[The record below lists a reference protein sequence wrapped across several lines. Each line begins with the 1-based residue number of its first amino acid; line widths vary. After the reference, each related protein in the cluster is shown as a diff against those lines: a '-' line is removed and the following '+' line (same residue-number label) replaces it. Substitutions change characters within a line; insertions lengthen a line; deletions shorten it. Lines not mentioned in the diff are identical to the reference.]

1 MALAFKHLFPRAQQV
16 AYLDTAAE
24 GLPAPGCAEAFAQY
38 CRDKQQGTP
47 GRKYFHQVEGETL
60 DLAAR
65 LLGTPRSNVAFV
77 SSASEAL
84 YVLAGSIEWKPG
96 DEVIISEI
104 EFPSNIIPWLRL
116 RDRGVR
122 VIVVPAKQGALQWES
137 VAERISPRT
146 RLISLSL
153 VSYKTGSYL
162 TGVPNLAAEAK
173 RVGAFLSI
181 DATQALG
188 RCPVNLE
195 GVDYLIAS
203 TFKWLIGPHGLGL
216 VYLSPEFRKHF
227 HPVSLGWYSVTD
239 AFEPHRFEKY
249 TLKNGAACLSAGMPN
264 FPSLYAL
271 RESLRF
277 LVDIGVGSYHEE
289 LRPLVEHLRTGFE
302 QLGCDMLTP
311 PGSGNAS
318 GIVAFSHA
326 KAEAIGAALEQ
337 EGVVVWG
344 GDGRVRAAVH
354 LYNDHHDVTRCL
366 TVLASILK
374 RPEISDSDAA
384 TTPRILSQN
393 LTERVLKF

>member
-1 MALAFKHLFPRAQQV
+1 M

-65 LLGTPRSNVAFV
+65 LLGTAKTNVAFM
-77 SSASEAL
+77 SNASEAL
-84 YVLAGSIEWKPG
+84 YVPADSIEWKSG
-96 DEVIISEI
+96 DEVIIGEI
-104 EFPSNIIPWLRL
+104 EFPSNITPWLRL

-122 VIVVPAKQGALQWES
+122 VVVAPAEKGALRWEH

-146 RLISLSL
+146 RLISPSL
-153 VSYKTGSYL
+153 VSYKTGAYL
-162 TGVPNLAAEAK
+162 TGVPSLAAEAK

-181 DATQALG
+181 DATQAIG
-188 RCPVNLE
+188 RCPMSLE
-195 GVDYLIAS
+195 GVDFPIAS
-203 TFKWLIGPHGLGL
+203 TFKWLMGPHGLGL
-216 VYLSPEFRKHF
+216 VYLSPEFRERL
-227 HPVSLGWYSVTD
+227 HPISLGWYSVTD
-239 AFEPHRFEKY
+239 GFEPHRFEKY
-249 TLKNGAACLSAGMPN
+249 TLKDGAACLSAGMPN
-264 FPSLYAL
+264 FPSLYAM

-277 LVDIGVGSYHEE
+277 VLDVGVESFYGE
-289 LRPLVEHLRTGFE
+289 LSPLVEQLRAGFE

-311 PGSGNAS
+311 AGSENAS

-326 KAEAIGAALEQ
+326 KADAIGAALQQ

-354 LYNDHHDVTRCL
+354 LYNDRQDVARCL
-366 TVLASILK
+366 TALTSILK
-374 RPEISDSDAA
+374 RPE
-384 TTPRILSQN
+384 
-393 LTERVLKF
+393 VCLKH